1 MVGVDGS
8 SPLERTT
15 FRISSVC
22 ATPLL
27 LICIARPLS
36 FLIGFRILSV
46 YTVPRCLLERFQR
59 SRAYCDNSNDLR
71 NNSVVV
77 TNRNRTTSLHAWPS
91 SPILI
96 QYCPFQSQSEMSLRC
111 AAIEFRPYSSITT
124 YRKSV
129 MKKTKIVCTIGPKTE
144 SEEMLTQLLE
154 AGMNVMR
161 LNFSHGD
168 YAEHGQRIT
177 NMRAVM
183 QKTGRQAAILLDTKG
198 PEIRTMKLE
207 GGNDAAL
214 KAGQTFTFT
223 TDQSVIGNSERVAV
237 TYPGFTADLKIGNT
251 VLVDDGLIGMEVTEV
266 TENTV
271 VCKVLNNGDL
281 GENKGVNLPGV
292 SIQLPA
298 LAEKDKRDLIFGCEQ
313 GVDFVAA
320 SFIRKRSDVLEI
332 REHLKQN
339 GGEHIQ
345 IISKIENQEGLN
357 NFDEILEA
365 SDGIM
370 VARGDLGVEIPVE
383 EVIFAQ
389 KMMIKKCNK
398 ARKVV
403 ITATQMLDS
412 MIKNPRPTRA
422 EAGDVANA
430 ILDGT
435 DAVMLSGESAKG
447 RYPLESVTI
456 MATICERTDRVMKSR
471 IDSQSDNRKMR
482 ITEAV
487 CRGAVETAEKLEAPL
502 IVVATEGGKSAKAV
516 RKYFPNATILA
527 LTTNPTTARQL
538 ILSKGIETR
547 LVTEI
552 ASTDDFY
559 RLGKEAALES
569 GYGQKGDVVVLVSG
583 ALVPSGT
590 TNTASVHVL

>member
-1 MVGVDGS
+1 
-8 SPLERTT
+8 
-15 FRISSVC
+15 
-22 ATPLL
+22 
-27 LICIARPLS
+27 
-36 FLIGFRILSV
+36 
-46 YTVPRCLLERFQR
+46 
-59 SRAYCDNSNDLR
+59 
-71 NNSVVV
+71 
-77 TNRNRTTSLHAWPS
+77 
-91 SPILI
+91 
-96 QYCPFQSQSEMSLRC
+96 
-111 AAIEFRPYSSITT
+111 
-124 YRKSV
+124 

-144 SEEMLTQLLE
+144 SEEMLTNLLD

-168 YAEHGQRIT
+168 YQEHGQRIT
-177 NMRAVM
+177 NLRNVM
-183 QKTGRQAAILLDTKG
+183 SKSGHQAAILLDTKG

-207 GGNDAAL
+207 GGQDAAL

-223 TDQSVIGNSERVAV
+223 TDQSVVGNAQTVAV
-237 TYPGFTADLKIGNT
+237 TYPGFAADLQIGNT
-251 VLVDDGLIGMEVTEV
+251 VLVDDGLIGMEVIEV
-266 TENTV
+266 TANTV

-298 LAEKDKRDLIFGCEQ
+298 LAEKDKHDLIFGCEQ

-320 SFIRKRSDVLEI
+320 SFIRKRSDVIEI
-332 REHLKQN
+332 REHLKAH
-339 GGEHIQ
+339 GGERIQ

-357 NFDEILEA
+357 NFDEILDA

-389 KMMIKKCNK
+389 KMMIKKCNH

-447 RYPLESVTI
+447 KYPLESVTI

-471 IDSQSDNRKMR
+471 IDVQHDNRKMR

-487 CRGAVETAEKLEAPL
+487 CRGAVDTAEKLEAPL
-502 IVVATEGGKSAKAV
+502 IVVATEGGKSAKSI
-516 RKYFPNATILA
+516 RKYFPHATILA
-527 LTTNPTTARQL
+527 LTTNEQTSRQL
-538 ILSKGIETR
+538 LLSKGIITSVVEK
-547 LVTEI
+547 I

-559 RLGKEAALES
+559 RLGKAAAEAS
-569 GYGQKGDVVVLVSG
+569 GYAHKGEVVVMVSG

>member
-1 MVGVDGS
+1 M
-8 SPLERTT
+8 
-15 FRISSVC
+15 
-22 ATPLL
+22 
-27 LICIARPLS
+27 
-36 FLIGFRILSV
+36 
-46 YTVPRCLLERFQR
+46 
-59 SRAYCDNSNDLR
+59 
-71 NNSVVV
+71 
-77 TNRNRTTSLHAWPS
+77 
-91 SPILI
+91 
-96 QYCPFQSQSEMSLRC
+96 
-111 AAIEFRPYSSITT
+111 
-124 YRKSV
+124 
-129 MKKTKIVCTIGPKTE
+129 VCTIGPKTE
-144 SEEMLTQLLE
+144 SEEMLGNLLS

-168 YAEHGQRIT
+168 YAEHGQRIK
-177 NMRAVM
+177 NLRAVM
-183 QKTGRQAAILLDTKG
+183 EKTGKQAAILLDTKG

-207 GGNDAAL
+207 NGADVTL
-214 KAGQTFTFT
+214 TAGQTFTFT
-223 TDQSVIGNSERVAV
+223 TDQSIVGNKDRVAV
-237 TYPGFTADLKIGNT
+237 TYAGFTEDLSVGNT
-251 VLVDDGLIGMEVTEV
+251 VLVDDGLIGMQVTAV
-266 TENTV
+266 NGNDV

-320 SFIRKRSDVLEI
+320 SFIRKRSDVEEI
-332 REHLKQN
+332 RAHLKAH

-389 KMMIKKCNK
+389 KMMIEKCNL

-430 ILDGT
+430 IIDGT

-447 RYPLESVTI
+447 KYPLESVTI
-456 MATICERTDRVMKSR
+456 MATICQRTDSVMKSR
-471 IDSQSDNRKMR
+471 LDTIKTPPVLR

-487 CRGAVETAEKLEAPL
+487 CRGAVETAEKLDAPL
-502 IVVATEGGKSAKAV
+502 IVVATSGGKSAKSI
-516 RKYFPNATILA
+516 RKYFPNARILA
-527 LTTNPTTARQL
+527 LTTNEVTARQL
-538 ILSKGIETR
+538 LLSKGIDTL
-547 LVTEI
+547 LVKEI

-559 RLGKEAALES
+559 RIGKEAALNT
-569 GYGQKGDVVVLVSG
+569 GHAQAGDVVVMVSG
-583 ALVPSGT
+583 ALVSSGT
-590 TNTASVHVL
+590 TNTASVHRL